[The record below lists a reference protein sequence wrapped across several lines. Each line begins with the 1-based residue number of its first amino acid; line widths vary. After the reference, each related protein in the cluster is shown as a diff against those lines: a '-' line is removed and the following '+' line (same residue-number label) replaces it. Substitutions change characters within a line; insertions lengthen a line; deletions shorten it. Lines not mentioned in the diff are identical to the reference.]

1 MLSMQNSLVKQAKA
15 NESQAFQRWNKKI
28 ATTPEGTDSTMDK
41 SQHLKSKNFD
51 YKPYPKLL
59 AIQRM
64 TEASEQKK
72 NINIQL
78 KKNRFTRYVK
88 KWRRKFIWS
97 FYG

>member
-1 MLSMQNSLVKQAKA
+1 MQNSLVKQAKA